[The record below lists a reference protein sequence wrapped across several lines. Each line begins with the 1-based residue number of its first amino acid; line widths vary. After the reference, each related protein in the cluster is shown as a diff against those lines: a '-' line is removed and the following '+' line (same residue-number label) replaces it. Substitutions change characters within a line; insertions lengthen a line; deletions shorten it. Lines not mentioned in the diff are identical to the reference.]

1 MAEEATENKPD
12 QVWWH
17 IQSNDGNYLSR
28 ARFGTKESAIQE
40 MMDAP
45 KTYQIK
51 THHAVRVEYR
61 FMETAS
67 AAEGKASPAKEEPAD
82 E

>member
-40 MMDAP
+40 MMDVP
-45 KTYQIK
+45 KIYPIK

-61 FMETAS
+61 FTETAS
-67 AAEGKASPAKEEPAD
+67 AAEGKARPTKEEPAD